1 MNILQHIVN
10 DIQKDLVLKKQ
21 IVPIDRLES
30 SPLFERQTNSL
41 RQRVVETEGI
51 IAEHKRRSPSKQNI
65 NFGLRLADVAQGY
78 ASAGVAGMSVLTNN
92 QYFGGSIED
101 LLLARQAC
109 ELPLLRKEFI
119 VDEYQVLEAKANGAD
134 AILLIAACLE
144 RPDIQI
150 LSALAQQLGMEVL
163 LEVHNADELEKSIM
177 PSIDMIGV
185 NNRDLT
191 SFSVSLETSKSLV
204 DQIPTEFVK
213 LSESGLTSAESVFE
227 LRDCGYQ
234 GFLMGEYFMKTDDPG
249 VSAQNFI
256 KSLSK

>member
-41 RQRVVETEGI
+41 RQRIVKTEGI

-249 VSAQNFI
+249 VSAQHFI